1 MAKNRMTV
9 KMKNRES
16 KRQGFFLRYLEIEVP
31 CNYNQYIQNKLVKVI
46 SLEKF
51 DQALIDRDD
60 DNEADNVLWE
70 VVKNL
75 KRQRLLPIS
84 NPNLRYIDVT
94 DKRDRGIGG
103 TGDKWSRNKK

>member
-9 KMKNRES
+9 KMKNREL
-16 KRQGFFLRYLEIEVP
+16 KRQGFFRRYLGIDAP
-31 CNYNQYIQNKLVKVI
+31 PNYNQYIQNKLVKVI

-60 DNEADNVLWE
+60 DNEADSVLWE

-75 KRQRLLPIS
+75 KRQDLLPNANLS
-84 NPNLRYIDVT
+84 NPNPRYLGVT
-94 DKRDRGIGG
+94 NPIERVNGG
-103 TGDKWSRNKK
+103 TGDKWS

>member
-9 KMKNRES
+9 KMKNREL

>member
-9 KMKNRES
+9 KMSKREL
-16 KRQGFFLRYLEIEVP
+16 KRQGFFQRYLGIDAP
-31 CNYNQYIQNKLVKVI
+31 PNYNQYIQNKLVKVI

-75 KRQRLLPIS
+75 KRQDLLPNANLS
-84 NPNLRYIDVT
+84 NPNPRYMDVT
-94 DKRDRGIGG
+94 YPIERVNGG
-103 TGDKWSRNKK
+103 TGDKWS

>member
-9 KMKNRES
+9 KMSKREL
-16 KRQGFFLRYLEIEVP
+16 KRQGFFQRYLGIDAP
-31 CNYNQYIQNKLVKVI
+31 PNYNQYIQNKLVKVI